1 MTFPL
6 LSVLIVLAAQ
16 SEPPMDAPRPQ
27 AAVEIPQD
35 PGRFRSPYSYDETIE
50 FYERVFKNTTG
61 VRWRNVVNL
70 PSVKAKHIDCLR
82 KKTHWDGINIYEKQG
97 EVRIYVL
104 NREHPEK
111 EAAAASTKARGTK

>member
-6 LSVLIVLAAQ
+6 LSVFIVLAAQ

-27 AAVEIPQD
+27 AAVELPQD
-35 PGRFRSPYSYDETIE
+35 PGRFRSPYSYDETLD
-50 FYERVFKNTTG
+50 YYQRVFKNTTG

-104 NREHPEK
+104 PRESPEK
-111 EAAAASTKARGTK
+111 DGAAAPAKARTGK